1 VVKRPVLKRRH
12 KVIKVQKNTSEQQQQ
27 KRGRLV
33 LLALFLFFAT
43 PLILVMYMHQAN
55 WHPAG
60 GSRGELIKPVVAI
73 QVTANFQNTKTAYA
87 SDITGTLW
95 HEKWSMVLIANQ
107 CDQSCEARLHDVR
120 QIHASLEKNMNRVQ
134 RVLITHQQDVDAL
147 AKKYPDLIILNQPTE
162 DVDSLANQFKN
173 GNQNVFDEHGVYLVD
188 PLGNWMMKYSSEI
201 VAKDIRKD
209 VEHLL
214 RYSWAG

>member
-1 VVKRPVLKRRH
+1 M
-12 KVIKVQKNTSEQQQQ
+12 QKNTSEHQQQ

-43 PLILVMYMHQAN
+43 PLILVMYMYQNN
-55 WHPAG
+55 WHPEG
-60 GSRGELIKPVVAI
+60 ESKGELIKPAVAI
-73 QVTANFQNTKTAYA
+73 QVPSYFQNIKTAYV
-87 SDITGTLW
+87 SDIAGTLW
-95 HEKWSMVLIANQ
+95 HEKWSMVLIAAQ
-107 CDQSCEARLHDVR
+107 CDQTCEARLYDVR

-134 RVLITHQQDVDAL
+134 RILITHQQDVAYL
-147 AKKYPDLIILNQPTE
+147 TKKYPDLIVINQPKE
-162 DVDSLANQFKN
+162 DVDALASQFKN
-173 GNQNVFDEHGVYLVD
+173 DDQNEFDAHGVYLVD

-201 VAKDIRKD
+201 AAKDIRKD